1 MRFKKAHAIFALAG
15 LLATTAPAWAQRGYR
30 RDRGYSERDG
40 AFRLHLGAFQ
50 PRGDSEYWED
60 KERDF
65 TGDADDFE
73 SASFGLDYLLPI
85 SSRMSV
91 MFSGSVFSGEA
102 TQSYRDFEDNF
113 GDRIRHDTT
122 LDVASAT
129 IGLVLHL
136 TGPDAPLSPYLG
148 VGGGAYPWRL
158 EEDGDFIDFDTNPP
172 DIFTTTLESEGV
184 AFGWY
189 WLAGLEAP
197 ISDRLSLFA
206 EGRWT
211 RVDDELADDFEGLGL
226 GDLDLSGREF
236 AAGISWN
243 LW

>member
-15 LLATTAPAWAQRGYR
+15 LLATTVPAWARDYH

-136 TGPDAPLSPYLG
+136 TGPNAPLSPYLG
-148 VGGGAYPWRL
+148 IGGGAYPWRL

-236 AAGISWN
+236 AAGLSWN

>member
-1 MRFKKAHAIFALAG
+1 MSFKKAHAVLALAG

-30 RDRGYSERDG
+30 DRGYHPERDG

-60 KERDF
+60 KERSF

-85 SSRMSV
+85 GSRMSV
-91 MFSGSVFSGEA
+91 MFSGSVFSGDT
-102 TQSYRDFEDNF
+102 TQSYLDFEDNF

-158 EEDGDFIDFDTNPP
+158 EEDGDFIDFDTSPP
-172 DIFTTTLESEGV
+172 DIFRSTLESEGV

-197 ISDRLSLFA
+197 ITDRLSIFA

-211 RVDDELADDFEGLGL
+211 RVDDELADDFEGF

>member
-1 MRFKKAHAIFALAG
+1 MSFKKAHTILVLTG
-15 LLATTAPAWAQRGYR
+15 LLAASAPTWARGYP
-30 RDRGYSERDG
+30 ERDG

-60 KERDF
+60 KEFQF

-91 MFSGSVFSGEA
+91 MFSGSVFSGET

-122 LDVASAT
+122 LDIASGT

-148 VGGGAYPWRL
+148 IGGGAFPWRL

-172 DIFTTTLESEGV
+172 DIFTSTLEAEGV

-211 RVDDELADDFEGLGL
+211 RVDDELADDLEGF